1 VLEHLRDL
9 LDAFA
14 VPVVEFADDDR
25 GSESGMSNV
34 AGRDDIAD
42 NPAQPANHIVRTEFS
57 NELRDSLNAILQW
70 NYSRVWSNDW
80 PDCTRCV
87 RHLPR
92 FNAEHNQIR
101 LSDFRDFCDVV
112 SRLRG
117 IDNEIAAGAI
127 DSQSV
132 RLDRAQVLTA
142 SNERDVLAGLRQPSA
157 EVSAHTTSP
166 KDSYSH

>member
-1 VLEHLRDL
+1 
-9 LDAFA
+9 
-14 VPVVEFADDDR
+14 
-25 GSESGMSNV
+25 MSNV

-42 NPAQPANHIVRTEFS
+42 NPAQSANHVVRTEFS
-57 NELRDSLNAILQW
+57 NELRDRVNAILQW
-70 NYSRVWSNDW
+70 NYSRAWSNDW
-80 PDCTRCV
+80 PDRTRCV

-101 LSDFRDFCDVV
+101 LAGFCDVV

-117 IDNEIAAGAI
+117 IDNKVAAGAI

-132 RLDRAQVLTA
+132 RLDRAQVLAA